1 MARCQWP
8 YCHKA
13 VYMHTAPTVS
23 FRRIALLVAGLSMFG
38 PFAIDAVFPAFPR
51 IGNQFAVDKLALQ
64 QVISVYLLAYAL
76 MSLVHGALS
85 DALGR
90 KRVIVGGLLVFIAAS
105 IGCALARDMP
115 TLLFFRALQ
124 GMSAGVGYIIGRAV
138 IRDLYAGDEAQR
150 LMSQVSMIFS
160 IAPAIAPII
169 GGWLL
174 GWGNWPLI
182 FWFLVGFSTLLL
194 AVTLLWLPE
203 THPPQARL
211 ALKPLALAADYL
223 AIARNRRFLRLAGA
237 GALGFGGLFLYIASA
252 PAVIID
258 LLGLGERDFAWL
270 FVPTIA
276 GMSLG
281 AWFSG
286 RSAGRISGERAIASG
301 FAVLGLSVLWNVGY
315 NLFTDTPQ
323 VPWAMLGLSLHAFG
337 TALIFPVLTLRILD
351 MYPRQRGSASSMQAF
366 SVLVTNTVVAG
377 VLSPLLSRHGLHLA
391 LGAAAFIAAGG
402 LLWWLELRA
411 MARSGKLAADQGQ

>member
-1 MARCQWP
+1 
-8 YCHKA
+8 
-13 VYMHTAPTVS
+13 MHTASPVS

-51 IGNQFAVDKLALQ
+51 IGTQFAVDNLALQ

-90 KRVIVGGLLVFIAAS
+90 KRVIVAGLLVFIAAS
-105 IGCALARDMP
+105 IGCALATDMT
-115 TLLFFRALQ
+115 TLLLFRALQ

-138 IRDLYAGDEAQR
+138 IRDLYAGDQAQR

-182 FWFLVGFSTLLL
+182 FWFLVGFSSLLL
-194 AVTLLWLPE
+194 LVTLVWLPE
-203 THPPQARL
+203 THPPEARL
-211 ALKPLALAADYL
+211 ALEPVSLARDYVL
-223 AIARNRRFLRLAGA
+223 IARNGRFLRLAGA
-237 GALGFGGLFLYIASA
+237 GALSFGGLFLYIASA

-258 LLGLGERDFAWL
+258 LLGMGERDFAWL
-270 FVPTIA
+270 FIPTIA

-286 RSAGRISGERAIASG
+286 RSAGRISGERAIAAG
-301 FAVLGLSVLWNVGY
+301 FAVLLLSVVWNVGY
-315 NLFTDTPQ
+315 NLWTDTPQ
-323 VPWAMLGLSLHAFG
+323 VPWAVLGLPLHAFG

-366 SVLVTNTVVAG
+366 SVLAVNTIVAG
-377 VLSPLLSRHGLHLA
+377 VLSPLLSRHGLYLA

-411 MARSGKLAADQGQ
+411 MARSGKAVADRRE

>member
-1 MARCQWP
+1 
-8 YCHKA
+8 
-13 VYMHTAPTVS
+13 MHSAPFVS

-51 IGNQFAVDKLALQ
+51 IGSQFGLDKLALQ

-90 KRVIVGGLLVFIAAS
+90 KRVIVGGLLVFITAS
-105 IGCALARDMP
+105 VGCALARDMP

-182 FWFLVGFSTLLL
+182 FWFLVGFSVLLL
-194 AVTLLWLPE
+194 AATLRWLPE

-211 ALKPLALAADYL
+211 ALKPLSLARDYL
-223 AIARNRRFLRLAGA
+223 QIARNGRFLRLAGA

-281 AWFSG
+281 AWVSG
-286 RSAGRISGERAIASG
+286 RSAGRISGERAIACG
-301 FAVLGLSVLWNVGY
+301 FAVLALSVLWNVGY
-315 NLFTDTPQ
+315 NLSTDTPQ

-366 SVLVTNTVVAG
+366 SVLVTNTLVAG
-377 VLSPLLSRHGLHLA
+377 VLSPLLSHHGLHLA
-391 LGAAAFIAAGG
+391 LGAAAFIAAAG

-411 MARSGKLAADQGQ
+411 ITRSGKRAPDQGQ

>member
-1 MARCQWP
+1 
-8 YCHKA
+8 
-13 VYMHTAPTVS
+13 MHTAPSIS

-51 IGNQFAVDKLALQ
+51 IAQQFAVDKLALQ
-64 QVISVYLLAYAL
+64 QVISVYLLAYAV

-90 KRVIVGGLLVFIAAS
+90 KRVIIGGLVVFIGAS
-105 IGCALARDMP
+105 IGCALATDMT
-115 TLLFFRALQ
+115 TLLVFRALQ

-182 FWFLVGFSTLLL
+182 FWFLVAFSTVLLVV
-194 AVTLLWLPE
+194 AMLWLPE

-211 ALKPLALAADYL
+211 ELRPVALARDYWQ
-223 AIARNRRFLRLAGA
+223 IARNPRFLRLAGA
-237 GALGFGGLFLYIASA
+237 GALSFGGLFLYIASA

-258 LLGLGERDFAWL
+258 LLGMGERDFAWL

-281 AWFSG
+281 AWVSG
-286 RSAGRISGERAIASG
+286 RSAGRISGERAIAIG
-301 FAVLGLSVLWNVGY
+301 FALLALSVLWNVAY
-315 NLFTDTPQ
+315 NLLVTVPQ
-323 VPWAMLGLSLHAFG
+323 VPWAVLGLTLHAFG

-377 VLSPLLSRHGLHLA
+377 VLSPVLSQHGLYLA
-391 LGAAAFIAAGG
+391 LGAAGFIAAGG
-402 LLWWLELRA
+402 CLWQLELRA
-411 MARSGKLAADQGQ
+411 IARSDKPVVDQGQ

>member
-1 MARCQWP
+1 
-8 YCHKA
+8 
-13 VYMHTAPTVS
+13 MHSAPFVS

-51 IGNQFAVDKLALQ
+51 IGSQFGLDKLALQ

-105 IGCALARDMP
+105 VGCALARDMP

-182 FWFLVGFSTLLL
+182 FWFLVGFSALLL
-194 AVTLLWLPE
+194 AATLRWLPE

-211 ALKPLALAADYL
+211 ALKPLSLARDYL
-223 AIARNRRFLRLAGA
+223 QIARNGRFLRLAGA

-281 AWFSG
+281 AWVSG
-286 RSAGRISGERAIASG
+286 RSAGRISGERAIACG
-301 FAVLGLSVLWNVGY
+301 FAVLALSVLWNVGY
-315 NLFTDTPQ
+315 NLSTDTPQ

-366 SVLVTNTVVAG
+366 SVLVTNTLVAG
-377 VLSPLLSRHGLHLA
+377 VLSPLLSHHGLHLA
-391 LGAAAFIAAGG
+391 LGAAAFIAAAG

-411 MARSGKLAADQGQ
+411 ITRSGKRAPDQGQ

>member
-1 MARCQWP
+1 
-8 YCHKA
+8 
-13 VYMHTAPTVS
+13 MHTAPSVS
-23 FRRIALLVAGLSMFG
+23 LRRIALLVAGLSMFG

-51 IGNQFAVDKLALQ
+51 IANQFAVDKLALQ
-64 QVISVYLLAYAL
+64 QVISVYLLAYAV
-76 MSLVHGALS
+76 MSLAHGALS

-90 KRVIVGGLLVFIAAS
+90 KRVIIGGLVVFIGAS
-105 IGCALARDMP
+105 IGCALATDMT
-115 TLLFFRALQ
+115 TLLVFRALQ

-182 FWFLVGFSTLLL
+182 FWFLVAFSTVLLVV
-194 AVTLLWLPE
+194 AMLWLPE

-211 ALKPLALAADYL
+211 ELRPLALARDYWQ
-223 AIARNRRFLRLAGA
+223 IARNPRFLRLAGA
-237 GALGFGGLFLYIASA
+237 GALSFGGLFLYIASA
-252 PAVIID
+252 PAFIID
-258 LLGLGERDFAWL
+258 LLGMGERDFAWL

-281 AWFSG
+281 AWVSG
-286 RSAGRISGERAIASG
+286 RSAGRISGERAIAIG
-301 FAVLGLSVLWNVGY
+301 FALLALSVLWNVGY
-315 NLFTDTPQ
+315 NLLAAGPQ
-323 VPWAMLGLSLHAFG
+323 VPWAVLGLTLHAFG

-377 VLSPLLSRHGLHLA
+377 VLSPVLSQHGLYLA
-391 LGAAAFIAAGG
+391 LGAAGFIAAGG
-402 LLWWLELRA
+402 CLWRLELRA
-411 MARSGKLAADQGQ
+411 IARSDKRMADQGQ